1 MRDVIRMSSV
11 VLLMLVAS
19 CSDQAGP
26 DVADDV
32 VLARGGRWA
41 TRTLTTDNGTAGILD
56 ISASPCVA
64 DTSGSELPRCTLRHR
79 EDAPPLET
87 YSTSFIAV
95 QGTPTYFVV
104 HYLEPALDGT
114 VTKTP
119 FMTVTIP
126 KAAKFVAADGSNLKQ
141 GDSVTVTVELD
152 REYFHVE
159 FGPHGSS
166 MRPAATLW
174 YSLEYAEMSGS
185 DADGAS
191 VFYRPTAGDAWTRL
205 DTEWYRVG
213 NYLAALIYHF
223 SGYAVAW

>member
-1 MRDVIRMSSV
+1 MRELRR
-11 VLLMLVAS
+11 LLPAAMLLLVAS

-26 DVADDV
+26 RIADDV
-32 VLARGGRWA
+32 VLAKGGRWA
-41 TRTLTTDNGTAGILD
+41 TRTGTTDGATAGTLD
-56 ISASPCVA
+56 ISASSCVG

-104 HYLEPALDGT
+104 HYLEPAPDGAI
-114 VTKTP
+114 TKTP
-119 FMTVTIP
+119 FMTLTIP
-126 KAAKFVAADGSNLKQ
+126 KAARFVAEDGTYRKP

-174 YSLEYAEMSGS
+174 FSLKHADMSGY

-191 VFYRPTAGDAWTRL
+191 VFYRSQDGDSWTKL
-205 DTEWYRVG
+205 SADWYQIG
-213 NYLAALIYHF
+213 LYLTTMIYHF